1 MRLHASC
8 VAYDTRAVLIKGRSG
23 SGKSSLALQLMAYGA
38 RLVADDQV
46 LIREKDDGPW
56 VRCAA
61 PILGMIEARYFGLL
75 DADPLKEARLVM
87 VVDLDHIETERLPP
101 DRQLQVHSRSIPLF
115 HKAET
120 EAFPAAILQYLKKG
134 KVPSDV

>member
-8 VAYDTRAVLIKGRSG
+8 VAYDNRAVLIKGRSG

-46 LIREKDDGPW
+46 LIVEKDGWPMIQ
-56 VRCAA
+56 APA
-61 PILGMIEARYFGLL
+61 PISGMIEARYFGLL
-75 DADPLKEARLVM
+75 VADPIAEARLAV

-101 DRQLQVHSRSIPLF
+101 ERQLQVYSQPIPLF

-120 EAFPAAILQYLKKG
+120 EAFPAAILQYLKGG
-134 KVPSDV
+134 KVPL

>member
-8 VAYDTRAVLIKGRSG
+8 VAYDNRAVLIKGRSG

-46 LIREKDDGPW
+46 LISEKDGWPM
-56 VRCAA
+56 AQAIA
-61 PILGMIEARYFGLL
+61 PISGMIEARYFGLL
-75 DADPLKEARLVM
+75 AADPMEEARLAV

-101 DRQLQVHSRSIPLF
+101 ERQLQLFSQPIPLF

-120 EAFPAAILQYLKKG
+120 EAFPAAIMQYLKGG
-134 KVPSDV
+134 KVQL